1 MVRVLIVDKEKS
13 TSMKSQCQLTTHQ
26 PSAFGTPSV
35 ATGTTVV
42 NGVTGNHLTMTTDR
56 PDITRRGAAEEA
68 DSTLT
73 LVNPWRELDRN
84 AFVIAYAVKG
94 TARCGACLS
103 KVAQGELQVSRGKN
117 CQLHVVGIP
126 YLKV

>member
-1 MVRVLIVDKEKS
+1 
-13 TSMKSQCQLTTHQ
+13 MKSQCQLTTQH
-26 PSAFGTPSV
+26 PSAFGAPSV

-42 NGVTGNHLTMTTDR
+42 DGIGGNHFTMSADR

-68 DSTLT
+68 DTTLT

-94 TARCGACLS
+94 TARCGACLN
-103 KVAQGELQVSRGKN
+103 KVAQGELQVTHGIYW
-117 CQLHVVGIP
+117 QLHVVGIL
-126 YLKV
+126 YLKG